1 MNITKNEIDA
11 LNASLHITI
20 EPSDYE
26 VKFNSEL
33 NKYRSKAQMKGF
45 RKGKTPMSTIKKMY
59 GRSILAETINNILG
73 ETLNTYLTEQKL
85 ETLGQPI
92 PSDDSEIVDFDVKN
106 LGAYKFDFDLGLA
119 PEFEVEGLEVGIERK
134 VIDIP
139 EEVVTEELDLARKR
153 FGNEIFPEED
163 IEDNDLITLSAVELD
178 GDKVKKKGWETGFQ
192 ILVRDMDDE
201 VQKEVLKLKKGD
213 DFDFNIRT
221 VEKDKNEKHVN
232 KYLLN
237 LDEDEE
243 KEIGDMFRGTID
255 KVSRI
260 APAEMNQDFFDK
272 YKGEEGVETSE
283 EKIREEIR
291 ASIASH
297 YDTQTKNLLFKDIMD
312 HLMESN
318 QIELPVAFLKR
329 WLKLSNEDATDEV
342 IEAEFDAFSKNLKWN
357 LIKGKLEKKYEI
369 QVLPEDI
376 KEGFKNR
383 ISGYFGGN
391 PQGIDL
397 DQMAESMMKNQD
409 QFRQVFEEEKAEKLF
424 QAISEDM
431 NIIENNVSLEEFKAL
446 VKKINEQ
453 EA

>member
-376 KEGFKNR
+376 KEGFKKR